1 GVHKRLVGSLPER
14 GNSNIQAFMDIL
26 HPDDRMRVWQ
36 KLNSLMARREIPYAD
51 EYRFIRPDGSVQ
63 WISGA
68 GRFYYDETG
77 KAVRMTGVVQDI
89 TERKQTEADLQE
101 REGRLGLALSA
112 ANIGTFDW
120 DIPAQTIVWS
130 PETERIWGL
139 SIGEFGGTYEHWRRQ
154 VHPNDVDEVER
165 IVRLSL
171 ENPDIACKCEH
182 RIIRPDGTVRWI
194 HA

>member
-1 GVHKRLVGSLPER
+1 MANLPASGSHLFSANLPSLSLEILTDYCAWEWDIASGDVQWFGVHKRLAGSLPER

-112 ANIGTFDW
+112 AN
-120 DIPAQTIVWS
+120 
-130 PETERIWGL
+130 
-139 SIGEFGGTYEHWRRQ
+139 
-154 VHPNDVDEVER
+154 
-165 IVRLSL
+165 
-171 ENPDIACKCEH
+171 
-182 RIIRPDGTVRWI
+182 
-194 HA
+194 